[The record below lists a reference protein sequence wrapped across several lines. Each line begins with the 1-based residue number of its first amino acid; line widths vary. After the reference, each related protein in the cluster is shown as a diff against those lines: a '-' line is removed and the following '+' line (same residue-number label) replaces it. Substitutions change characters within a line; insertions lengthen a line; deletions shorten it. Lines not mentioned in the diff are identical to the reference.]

1 MKIKEI
7 RLENV
12 KIYNENNEELYSGEI
27 ENAPSSLL
35 DLDIKSLAFDSSILI
50 IHAYEHN

>member
-12 KIYNENNEELYSGEI
+12 KICNKNNEELYSGAI

-35 DLDIKSLAFDSSILI
+35 DLDVDSLNFDSSVLI
-50 IHAYEHN
+50 IHTVD